1 MLFALTRQTNVG
13 KTKKESIERH
23 NQACPPDRNL
33 IKQLHPDHPIP
44 NNRMKTPKVKKRIFR
59 FVSETE
65 IKRNHIDITAWQSTQ
80 LRAKLQKSIYW
91 IQPIERGKIH
101 WNIDLLLDYL
111 INGDRPEHQSLV
123 EEYIKTLPQ
132 AA

>member
-1 MLFALTRQTNVG
+1 
-13 KTKKESIERH
+13 
-23 NQACPPDRNL
+23 
-33 IKQLHPDHPIP
+33 
-44 NNRMKTPKVKKRIFR
+44 MKTPKVKNRTYK

-80 LRAKLQKSIYW
+80 LRAKLPKSVYW

-111 INGDRPEHQSLV
+111 ISGERPEHQRLV
-123 EEYIKTLPQ
+123 EEYISTLPK

>member
-1 MLFALTRQTNVG
+1 
-13 KTKKESIERH
+13 
-23 NQACPPDRNL
+23 
-33 IKQLHPDHPIP
+33 
-44 NNRMKTPKVKKRIFR
+44 MKTPKVKKRIFR

>member
-1 MLFALTRQTNVG
+1 MYFDLTRQKEAD
-13 KTKKESIERH
+13 KTKR
-23 NQACPPDRNL
+23 NQSRGITKHVPRSRPQQKNY
-33 IKQLHPDHPIP
+33 PDHPIP
-44 NNRMKTPKVKKRIFR
+44 NNRMKIPKVKNRTFK

-80 LRAKLQKSIYW
+80 LRAKLQKSVYW

-111 INGDRPEHQSLV
+111 INGDRPEHQTLLGA
-123 EEYIKTLPQ
+123 YIATLPKTD
-132 AA
+132 